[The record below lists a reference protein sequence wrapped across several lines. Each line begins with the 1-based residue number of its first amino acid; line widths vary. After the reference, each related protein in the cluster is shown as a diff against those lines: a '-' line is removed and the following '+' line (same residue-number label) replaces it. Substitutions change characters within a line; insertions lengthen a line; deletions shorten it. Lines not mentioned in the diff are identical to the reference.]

1 MLRYATVF
9 LLPLAGLFILA
20 GCAATPSS
28 RDGQSAMP
36 PEVREELQLL
46 AEPPPVTLARPE
58 PIRGSTYVVRRND
71 TLYGI
76 ARRYG
81 CDWRDITR
89 LNPDVDP
96 MDMRVGLELKLPPR
110 STRFTRAEVA
120 PKPAPRARDVYA
132 PVIVRPLP
140 ARSRAGFIWPLRG
153 RIIRRF
159 GDAVGGVRSHGIAI
173 AAEEGARVLA
183 AKAGTAYRAEDVPGF
198 GKAMLIQHG
207 DGTVTFYGHNSRLL
221 APNGVAVAQGEVIA
235 LAGDTGRASGPRL
248 AFILCRGGAPV
259 DPLRYLP

>member
-1 MLRYATVF
+1 MIRYAAVF
-9 LLPLAGLFILA
+9 LLPLAGLLVLA

-28 RDGQSAMP
+28 RDGQSAIP
-36 PEVREELQLL
+36 PEVRGELRLL
-46 AEPPPVTLARPE
+46 AEPLSTLAPAE

-81 CDWRDITR
+81 CDWRDIVR
-89 LNPDVDP
+89 VNPGVDP
-96 MDMRVGLELKLPPR
+96 MDMPVGLELKLPPR
-110 STRFTRAEVA
+110 SARLTRAEVA
-120 PKPAPRARDVYA
+120 PKPASPGSEVYT

-173 AAEEGARVLA
+173 QVEEGAQVLA
-183 AKAGTAYRAEDVPGF
+183 AKAGTAYRAADVPGF
-198 GKAMLIQHG
+198 GKVMLIHHG

-221 APNGVAVAQGEVIA
+221 TPHGATVAQGEVIA
-235 LAGDTGRASGPRL
+235 LAGGTGRAAGSRL
-248 AFILCRGGAPV
+248 AFILCRDGAPV